1 MENDLQLRVGQT
13 LTENQQL
20 IELLVKK
27 NTESITAPE
36 ATEKKEKTA
45 RAKKPAV
52 KTFEPIRKEN
62 KSKKLPL
69 LLKPTLFDRVQ
80 AVAQE
85 YEISTSELL
94 YLLLENKI

>member
-1 MENDLQLRVGQT
+1 MENDLQLRVGQA

-52 KTFEPIRKEN
+52 KTFEP
-62 KSKKLPL
+62 
-69 LLKPTLFDRVQ
+69 TLFDRIQ
-80 AVAQE
+80 AVAQW
-85 YEISTSELL
+85 YEISASELI
-94 YLLLENKI
+94 YLLLMNKI